1 MRWVGIC
8 SPQAYALYY
17 AQTIGFT
24 SSLIASL
31 PFVSNSVTAIR
42 SLPQYLARLSLGLPA
57 SNQEPPTMSGKAEL
71 SIASLSDQI
80 SELSSQISSCLSA
93 AAQSEPDFGTSSA
106 SVPTTPEYETL
117 RASLNDAALDL
128 LRLVNGPRNT
138 LRTFCFSHYD
148 LSALQ
153 IALERGF
160 FCHVP
165 LPAGCSAE
173 ENEGKEDG
181 GIDVASIAEK
191 AKMDVDR
198 AARVLRLLATHRIFE
213 EVGSGSGR
221 FRHTAMSALMA
232 RDKDFHAM
240 AHMQ

>member
-1 MRWVGIC
+1 MDFISQFTASFLFVILSILAVG
-8 SPQAYALYY
+8 
-17 AQTIGFT
+17 
-24 SSLIASL
+24 
-31 PFVSNSVTAIR
+31 
-42 SLPQYLARLSLGLPA
+42 SLPQFLSRLFPSKPA
-57 SNQEPPTMSGKAEL
+57 SKNRKLSTKSGNAEL

-80 SELSSQISSCLSA
+80 SELSSQISACLSEA
-93 AAQSEPDFGTSSA
+93 GQSEPDFSTSVA
-106 SVPTTPEYETL
+106 SVLLTTPEYESL

-138 LRTFCFSHYD
+138 LRTMCFSHYD
-148 LSALQ
+148 LSSLQ

-160 FCHVP
+160 FVHVP
-165 LPAGCSAE
+165 LPKE
-173 ENEGKEDG
+173 IQGKEDA
-181 GIDVASIAEK
+181 GIHVARIAEK

>member
-1 MRWVGIC
+1 MSVL
-8 SPQAYALYY
+8 PKQVQHHAYRMGLS
-17 AQTIGFT
+17 TK
-24 SSLIASL
+24 SK
-31 PFVSNSVTAIR
+31 VT
-42 SLPQYLARLSLGLPA
+42 
-57 SNQEPPTMSGKAEL
+57 EL

-80 SELSSQISSCLSA
+80 SELSSQISACLLA
-93 AAQSEPDFGTSSA
+93 GGQSEPDFSA
-106 SVPTTPEYETL
+106 SSTSVLPITPEYESL

-138 LRTFCFSHYD
+138 LRTMCFSHYD
-148 LSALQ
+148 LSSLQ
-153 IALERGF
+153 VALERGF
-160 FCHVP
+160 FIHVP
-165 LPAGCSAE
+165 LQQE
-173 ENEGKEDG
+173 TQGKEDAV
-181 GIDVASIAEK
+181 IHVASIAEK

-232 RDKDFHAM
+232 RDKYFHAM